1 MRIAYICADPGV
13 PVFGQ
18 KGCSIHVQEIL
29 RSLLKLG
36 HQVSLFAIRLGDEP
50 PADLAKIDVYR
61 LPPIPKGEQSMRE
74 KVALAVNPDLKL
86 ELELAGSFDLI
97 YERYSLWSYSGMEY
111 AQAKGIT
118 GILEVNAPLIEEQAK
133 HRGLI
138 YRNSAEGVA
147 QRVFAAASQIV
158 AVSEPIK
165 KYLTNYV
172 NPEKVHVIPNGVNCE
187 RFSLPLVPT
196 FPLSSETF
204 VVGFVGSLKPWH
216 GLSILTDAFARL
228 HQQVPQARLLIVGNG
243 PEREKIE
250 ANLSTQELQSAVHFT
265 GAVTPEQIPGL
276 LASMNVAVAPYPEHT
291 DFYFSPLKVY
301 EYMAA
306 GLPVVTSSI
315 GQLTDLI
322 EDGINGILCPPGD
335 AEALANAL
343 ELIWRSPELAMS
355 LGHFARHTVLQN
367 HTWDAIANQILALA
381 DTSQLVGG
389 LK

>member
-1 MRIAYICADPGV
+1 MRIAYLCADPGV
-13 PVFGQ
+13 PVFGH

-36 HQVSLFAIRLGDEP
+36 HQVSLFAVRLGDEP
-50 PADLAKIDVYR
+50 PADLANIDVYR

-74 KVALAVNPDLKL
+74 QVALSINPDLRL

-111 AQAKGIT
+111 AQAQGIP

-138 YRNSAEGVA
+138 NRTGAEVVA
-147 QRVFAAASQIV
+147 QRVFTAASQIV
-158 AVSEPIK
+158 AVSTPIK
-165 KYLTNYV
+165 NYLTNYV
-172 NPEKVHVIPNGVNCE
+172 SPEKVHVIPNGVNHN
-187 RFSLPLVPT
+187 RFALPLVPT
-196 FPLSSETF
+196 FPPNSETF

-216 GLSILTDAFARL
+216 GLAILTDAFARL
-228 HQQVPQARLLIVGNG
+228 HHKVPQARLLIVGDS

-250 ANLSTQELQSAVHFT
+250 ANFSARELQSAVHFT
-265 GAVTPEQIPGL
+265 GAVIPEQIPGL
-276 LASMNVAVAPYPEHT
+276 LASMNVAVAPYHDHT

-315 GQLTDLI
+315 GQLTELI
-322 EDGINGILCPPGD
+322 EDGVNGILCPPGD
-335 AEALANAL
+335 AGALAKAL
-343 ELIWRSPELAMS
+343 ELIWHSPELARS
-355 LGHFARHTVLQN
+355 LGNLARHHVLQN
-367 HTWDAIANQILALA
+367 HTWDAIAVQILALA
-381 DTSQLVGG
+381 NASQLVGG
-389 LK
+389 LR